1 LLSGRTG
8 KQSRS
13 RVPQNFQMRIHQLS
27 VQDALSSLHS
37 GPEGIGEA
45 EAKRRRAEFGPNQVE
60 RIETTPLLIRLLHQ
74 FTHFFALI
82 LWFAAALAL
91 FAEIHQP
98 GEGMGVLALAI
109 VGVILINGLFSFWQ
123 ESRSERAL
131 AALRDLLPQ
140 MVAVERA
147 GALIELPASDL
158 VPGDVIRVRQ
168 GDSVPADC
176 RLIEAFGVQVNS
188 AAITG
193 ESLPVARDAG
203 RSEEHEIT
211 SSANVLLAGTA
222 LVTGNGR
229 AVVFATGMR
238 TALGEIAHLT
248 QTAGATLSPLQRE
261 VAFLTRVIAA
271 LATALG
277 VAFFAIGYALGLPLW
292 HNGMFAIG
300 IIVANVPEGLLP
312 TVTLALAMAS
322 QRLARK
328 NVLIKHLA
336 SVEALGSTTVICTDK
351 TGTLTENRMTVRRL
365 YVDGRFFD
373 SPREALAQAGDFG
386 RGLLLTALHCEEVE
400 KARGGGATKLLGDP
414 TEVALVEMAR
424 LALPGETLLPRVDE
438 VPFDSD
444 RKRLSTLHRT
454 GEGLVLFTKGAL
466 ASLLPL
472 CSAAGQ
478 SLPSEVAA
486 GWRDAEEALASNGL
500 RVLALASRRVADP
513 YDRSRLEQGLTLLG
527 LVGLEDPPRFEV
539 PAAITRCRSAGIK
552 VIMVTGDHP
561 ATALAIARQID
572 LVGTAGARV
581 ITGDRLQRMSGTQLQ
596 LALDAPEII
605 FARTRVD
612 QKRRIVAALQ
622 SKNHVV
628 AVTGDGV
635 NDAPALRQADVGIAM
650 GVAGTD
656 VAREAA
662 DIILMDDNFASIV
675 AGVEEG
681 RTVFDN
687 IRKFITY
694 ILASNIPEIVPYLAF
709 VLFKV
714 PLALTII
721 QILAIDLGTDM
732 LPALA
737 LAAERPERGVMERP
751 PRHRQERLL
760 SWPLLARAYLFLGPM
775 QAIAALTAFF
785 IVLGAAGWSY
795 GEPLA
800 RVDPL
805 YLRATTACLV
815 AIVVMQIANAFICRS
830 PRSSIFALGPFS
842 NRLILLGILA
852 EVALILLIVYT
863 EPGNAL
869 FGTAPLPVD
878 AWLLAVPFAL
888 AMLVLEEGRKW
899 LVRRRLAR
907 PPDRPRG
914 AVAEADRAR

>member
-1 LLSGRTG
+1 
-8 KQSRS
+8 
-13 RVPQNFQMRIHQLS
+13 M
-27 VQDALSSLHS
+27 
-37 GPEGIGEA
+37 
-45 EAKRRRAEFGPNQVE
+45 
-60 RIETTPLLIRLLHQ
+60 
-74 FTHFFALI
+74 
-82 LWFAAALAL
+82 
-91 FAEIHQP
+91 
-98 GEGMGVLALAI
+98 LALAI

-123 ESRSERAL
+123 EYRSERAL

-158 VPGDVIRVRQ
+158 VPGDVIRLRQ

-203 RSEEHEIT
+203 PSEEHEIT

-222 LVTGNGR
+222 LVAGNGR

-328 NVLIKHLA
+328 NVLVKHLA

-373 SPREALAQAGDFG
+373 SPQEALAQAGDVA

-400 KARGGGATKLLGDP
+400 KAREGGATRLLGDP
-414 TEVALVEMAR
+414 TEVALIEMAR
-424 LALPGETLLPRVDE
+424 HALPGAMLYPRVDE

-478 SLPSEVAA
+478 PLPSEIAA
-486 GWRDAEEALASNGL
+486 RWRDAEEAMASNGL
-500 RVLALASRRVADP
+500 RVLALASRRVARPLRPLAPGRGPDP
-513 YDRSRLEQGLTLLG
+513 AWASSGSRTRPDPKCRRRSPSAA
-527 LVGLEDPPRFEV
+527 PPVSRWSWSR
-539 PAAITRCRSAGIK
+539 AIIRRPPWPSPVRSAWSAP
-552 VIMVTGDHP
+552 P
-561 ATALAIARQID
+561 AP
-572 LVGTAGARV
+572 RV

-596 LALDAPEII
+596 LALDAPEVI

-622 SKNHVV
+622 AKNHIV

-650 GVAGTD
+650 GLVG
-656 VAREAA
+656 
-662 DIILMDDNFASIV
+662 
-675 AGVEEG
+675 
-681 RTVFDN
+681 
-687 IRKFITY
+687 
-694 ILASNIPEIVPYLAF
+694 
-709 VLFKV
+709 
-714 PLALTII
+714 
-721 QILAIDLGTDM
+721 
-732 LPALA
+732 
-737 LAAERPERGVMERP
+737 
-751 PRHRQERLL
+751 HR
-760 SWPLLARAYLFLGPM
+760 
-775 QAIAALTAFF
+775 
-785 IVLGAAGWSY
+785 
-795 GEPLA
+795 
-800 RVDPL
+800 
-805 YLRATTACLV
+805 C
-815 AIVVMQIANAFICRS
+815 
-830 PRSSIFALGPFS
+830 
-842 NRLILLGILA
+842 
-852 EVALILLIVYT
+852 
-863 EPGNAL
+863 
-869 FGTAPLPVD
+869 
-878 AWLLAVPFAL
+878 
-888 AMLVLEEGRKW
+888 
-899 LVRRRLAR
+899 
-907 PPDRPRG
+907 RPRG
-914 AVAEADRAR
+914 RRHHSRWTTTSPASSPASRRGARCSRTSASS